1 LAEFLEQCCDLDVL
15 ICEDLDWLEKS
26 SSSQLLFT
34 MLVEA
39 LEESLTQVLITAQ
52 KPVGEMR
59 SLDHRLVSRCHGGLC
74 VSMPLPGLE
83 TRIQLVQ
90 NWLRELKLP
99 ILKPF
104 AASARFL
111 AERLP
116 VTPRDLH
123 QAVIDLSQKQA
134 RRPSPIDVP
143 YLERWLAK
151 EKRTPQ
157 LSVDIIVLKVAHEF
171 GVDPTE
177 IRSHSRQQ
185 GLAIPRQCAIL
196 LARELTGQPLNQIGE
211 YFERSHTTISHSLS
225 RIKDSIRSYP
235 SLKQQIQKLR
245 QQLKDLPRED
255 CA

>member
-1 LAEFLEQCCDLDVL
+1 ML
-15 ICEDLDWLEKS
+15 I
-26 SSSQLLFT
+26 
-34 MLVEA
+34 EA
-39 LEESLTQVLITAQ
+39 LEEGLTQVLITAQ
-52 KPVGEMR
+52 KPVGEIR

-83 TRIQLVQ
+83 SRTQLAQ
-90 NWLRELKLP
+90 TWLRELKLP

-116 VTPRDLH
+116 VPPRDLR
-123 QAVIDLSQKQA
+123 QAVVDLACKQA
-134 RRPSPIDVP
+134 HRPAPIDVAF
-143 YLERWLAK
+143 LERWLAK

-157 LSVDIIVLKVAHEF
+157 LSVETIVLKVAHEF

-185 GLAIPRQCAIL
+185 GLAIPRQFAIL

-225 RIKDSIRSYP
+225 RIKESIRSFP

-245 QQLKDLPRED
+245 QQLKDLPLEE